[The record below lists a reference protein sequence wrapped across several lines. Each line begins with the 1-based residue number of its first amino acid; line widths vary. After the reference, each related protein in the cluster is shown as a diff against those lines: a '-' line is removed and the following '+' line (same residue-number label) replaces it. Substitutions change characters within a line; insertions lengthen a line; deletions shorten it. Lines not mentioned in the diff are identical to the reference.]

1 MTRRIK
7 RRDFLNGAAIGTGG
21 LLLAGCNRDPIT
33 DEPMSVETPRPF
45 SPPGTSDYYPPTLTG
60 MRGSHE
66 GSYEVA
72 HELAWRGNK
81 PERYEALNEH
91 YDLIVVGAGMS
102 GLAAARYYQQKMGDD
117 ARILILDNHDDFGGH
132 AKRNEF
138 HQDGRM
144 MLSLGGAQNIEALSH
159 YSDAARGLMEDIGID
174 DDFIDFMDRQ
184 TPEDLFLA
192 GKLQADNGIA
202 MPGADGHV
210 TVGGNW
216 LAAMFGGKDYE
227 KSVRAL
233 PLPEPEQDKLINF
246 FAGHQDCLDDLSL
259 SEKWEYIN
267 TTSYNRYLVD
277 KVGLDESTLPIM
289 NAILIHLNGVSGWN
303 LTVLEGLTLG
313 GTGIKSMGWV
323 GKATAML
330 AEVTLSKLLSVD
342 MFPDGNA
349 SVARLLVQKL
359 IPAVA
364 PDMQGREDVVITRF
378 NYGALDRETN
388 TTRLRLNSTA
398 VGVRNNDNQVE
409 VDYVQQGKAQRVT
422 ADHCVLACYN
432 ALIPHLC
439 PDMPDTQK
447 EGLSYGVKT
456 PFVYANVQLENG
468 RAYSK
473 LDATLFQCPYDP
485 FQWVSTAPTVAVGGY
500 EPPRGPDDP
509 MVVFMMHSPMT
520 GPEQS
525 ASCRDQLRRAR
536 HQIYSTAYA
545 DYEQQIRQQLQSILG
560 KHGFN
565 HETDIR
571 AITVNRIPHGYAYV
585 YLGLYDPKWEE
596 GQAPHEIGRAQFGRI
611 SIANTDSEA
620 TPLMNLAF
628 DAAWRAVEEQ
638 TG

>member
-233 PLPEPEQDKLINF
+233 PLPEGEQDKLINF

-439 PDMPDTQK
+439 PDMSDTQK

>member
-359 IPAVA
+359 IPTVA

-439 PDMPDTQK
+439 PEMPDTQK

-525 ASCRDQLRRAR
+525 ASCRDQLRVAR

>member
-1 MTRRIK
+1 
-7 RRDFLNGAAIGTGG
+7 
-21 LLLAGCNRDPIT
+21 
-33 DEPMSVETPRPF
+33 
-45 SPPGTSDYYPPTLTG
+45 

-233 PLPEPEQDKLINF
+233 PLPEGEQDKLINF

-398 VGVRNNDNQVE
+398 VGVRNSDNQVE